1 MNKNIR
7 ILQFLVSILYSVQSH
22 FSGAQTIQ
30 LNGNGIPESI
40 TRSITGVDGNAAL
53 NISVPYK
60 TSYTQN
66 ILSVES
72 SINIKGGTS
81 NTSIGGAGVYGE
93 NFTLNNNGS
102 VWGGD
107 GYNGGVAVSGNKI
120 SINNYRN
127 VYGGNGLGGSG
138 SSGGAGLSGDDII
151 VDNYRSIYGG
161 DDLGGTG
168 GSGVT
173 GSNITVHNS
182 GGIWGGNG
190 VNGGDGINGSNLF
203 ITNDNIISG
212 GYGIKQGGD
221 AISGNQ
227 ITLNNNGIVQGGYGP
242 DGGCSVYGEDI
253 HINNH
258 GNLSGLYNSQKDA
271 YNTSIIFS
279 GGYNSLDIYSDS
291 VINGDI
297 KLASIPVNGTNELII
312 KNINNATA
320 INGGL
325 MIGNGSSVY
334 LSGKNSIFNGNI
346 SIDEDASMNLSVGN
360 ANVHANTI
368 TLKSDSWLNIDT
380 SIKNWTQD
388 YYTLLSSDTGI
399 SIADNS
405 HIVQYNVLLTE
416 GAESYVYTSLNDDD
430 NKLISMLRWN
440 NTKGMG
446 YGTFNIE
453 KDATLNIGVSLSDN
467 LSPLLYDGWD
477 GKSLTKSGNGTLIL
491 SATNNYT
498 GNTEVKSGVLI
509 LAAPDALGR
518 TEYLYLSRG
527 AELDMNGYPQTISKL
542 LTAAGSVLNI
552 HGGSLILNNGGES
565 AGTIAGD
572 GSLNINGGML
582 DITGNNRNFSGV
594 FTVNKG
600 AQLAVSSADNL
611 GTAFVDNYG
620 TLTLNSTSAWQLTN
634 NISGYGNVRKTGAGA
649 LNISDNAKWTGM
661 TDIIQ
666 GTVILG
672 NADSPVMLGSN
683 QVIVEEQGKLSG
695 FGGVAGNLSNSG
707 IVDLTTY
714 MPGNILTVGGNYTGR
729 NGLILLQ
736 TETGGDNSKTDRL
749 VIKGNASGR
758 TRVAVTQAGGTG
770 AETLNGIEVIH
781 GSGNADNAE
790 FIQTERITAGAYDY
804 ILKRGQGINST
815 NWYLISRKD
824 IPVPQ
829 PEAVPESH
837 DNNLRPEAGSYVAS
851 IAAAN
856 NLFVTNLYERQG
868 QELYISHMT
877 GEENEAGI
885 WMYNKGKHN
894 RWRDNSSQLRTRV
907 NSYVVLIGGD
917 IAQWSLN
924 GTDRWH
930 TGMMAGYGH
939 NNNSTNALSTGYH
952 SEGRMNGYTAGLY
965 ATWYANDETHNGSYL
980 DSWLQYSWF
989 DNHINGERLP
999 AESWK
1004 SKGFTVSLEAGYSWK
1019 AGEFTDNY
1027 KGSHEWYVQPQLQ
1040 VVRMNVKSDKYHES
1054 NGTSIEN
1061 TGNGNILTR
1070 LGART
1075 WLTSKNGKNTRYA
1088 VPFRPFVEAHWLHN
1102 SRVFGTSMNGVSIYQ
1117 DGARDIGEING
1128 GVVGMITPE
1137 VAFRADAGIQLGEHG
1152 YHNTSAMLSVEY
1164 RF

>member
-1 MNKNIR
+1 
-7 ILQFLVSILYSVQSH
+7 
-22 FSGAQTIQ
+22 
-30 LNGNGIPESI
+30 
-40 TRSITGVDGNAAL
+40 
-53 NISVPYK
+53 
-60 TSYTQN
+60 
-66 ILSVES
+66 
-72 SINIKGGTS
+72 
-81 NTSIGGAGVYGE
+81 
-93 NFTLNNNGS
+93 
-102 VWGGD
+102 
-107 GYNGGVAVSGNKI
+107 
-120 SINNYRN
+120 
-127 VYGGNGLGGSG
+127 
-138 SSGGAGLSGDDII
+138 
-151 VDNYRSIYGG
+151 
-161 DDLGGTG
+161 
-168 GSGVT
+168 
-173 GSNITVHNS
+173 
-182 GGIWGGNG
+182 
-190 VNGGDGINGSNLF
+190 
-203 ITNDNIISG
+203 
-212 GYGIKQGGD
+212 
-221 AISGNQ
+221 
-227 ITLNNNGIVQGGYGP
+227 
-242 DGGCSVYGEDI
+242 
-253 HINNH
+253 
-258 GNLSGLYNSQKDA
+258 
-271 YNTSIIFS
+271 
-279 GGYNSLDIYSDS
+279 
-291 VINGDI
+291 
-297 KLASIPVNGTNELII
+297 
-312 KNINNATA
+312 
-320 INGGL
+320 
-325 MIGNGSSVY
+325 
-334 LSGKNSIFNGNI
+334 
-346 SIDEDASMNLSVGN
+346 
-360 ANVHANTI
+360 
-368 TLKSDSWLNIDT
+368 NIDT

-542 LTAAGSVLNI
+542 LTATGSVLNI

-600 AQLAVSSADNL
+600 AHLAVSTADNL

-781 GSGNADNAE
+781 VSGNADNAE

-829 PEAVPESH
+829 PEAVPENH

-894 RWRDNSSQLRTRV
+894 RWRDNSSQLRTRG
-907 NSYVVLIGGD
+907 NSYVMLIGGD

-1152 YHNTSAMLSVEY
+1152 YRNASAMFGVEY